1 MIKGIILDID
11 GVIIGQKIGFNSPT
25 PHPDVIRALREI
37 RLKGIFISLCTAK
50 PHFAVDDIINLAK
63 LDNFHISDGGSV
75 IIDQINSVVVKK
87 FVIEKPIAKDIIKTY
102 LENDV
107 YIEFYNGEDYFI
119 QKNQHSEITKKH
131 LHILQRNPVEVDLLA
146 IESTLNEITKIMP
159 IAKDEKDK
167 IRLAEIF
174 KPFQSKLTLHW
185 GIHPVALPL
194 QFGIIT
200 APGISKKQGAIEIA
214 KYYDVSFKDIL
225 GVGDSTSDWE
235 FIQLCSYAGA
245 VGNASKELKELI
257 PQKGQGN
264 FYIGK
269 TVDENGILDIFS
281 FFKAL

>member
-11 GVIIGQKIGFNSPT
+11 GVIIGQKIGFNSPS

-63 LDNFHISDGGSV
+63 LDNLHISDGGSV
-75 IIDQINSVVVKK
+75 IIDPINSVVVKK
-87 FVIEKPIAKDIIKTY
+87 FVIEKLIAKDIIKTY

>member
-11 GVIIGQKIGFNSPT
+11 GVIIGQKIGLNSPT

-37 RLKGIFISLCTAK
+37 RSKGIFISLCTAN

-63 LDNFHISDGGSV
+63 LDNLHISDGGSV
-75 IIDQINSVVVKK
+75 IIDPINSVVVKK
-87 FVIEKPIAKDIIKTY
+87 FVIEKLIAKDIIKTY

-281 FFKAL
+281 

>member
-11 GVIIGQKIGFNSPT
+11 GVIIGQKIGLNSPT

-63 LDNFHISDGGSV
+63 LDNLHISDGGSV
-75 IIDQINSVVVKK
+75 IIDPINSVVVKK
-87 FVIEKPIAKDIIKTY
+87 FVIEKLIAKDIIKTY